1 MSKTAIFYL
10 SDSDNQPYITY
21 EWFEEFDEG
30 CIILDLEAYSEYK
43 HIIIVTTDLEMF
55 DMIHVYSRDSTKQFI
70 IVNDSDKLH
79 EIRIHHPYNKLEIYH
94 AFNGNYEEI

>member
-1 MSKTAIFYL
+1 MSKTAIFNL

-55 DMIHVYSRDSTKQFI
+55 DVIHVYSHDPTKKFI
-70 IVNDSDKLH
+70 IVNDSSKLH
-79 EIRIHHPYNKLEIYH
+79 EIRIHHSYNKLEVYH
-94 AFNGNYEEI
+94 ASNGNCEEI